1 MLWGV
6 VLFFLVMSIPAF
18 FLAQRN
24 RDSLMDAMAM
34 HERLQRT
41 DPEDPLAAVGP
52 TEFQRAYE
60 RAVRKRGGALLSWVI
75 VGLFAGLFVGIPIAV
90 AIAWALDNVDLFGW
104 LSIRLFPWRHVGR
117 RFAAQECV
125 RCDASD
131 HPGELE
137 VFHPPGLS
145 CHVFGLP
152 RLPLSERRRRRPGLS
167 R

>member
-41 DPEDPLAAVGP
+41 DPDDPLAAVGP

-60 RAVRKRGGALLSWVI
+60 RAVRKRGGALLNWVV
-75 VGLFAGLFVGIPIAV
+75 VGFFAGLFLGIPIAM
-90 AIAWALDNVDLFGW
+90 AIAWAFDSVDLFGW
-104 LSIRLFPWRHVGR
+104 LATIAIFAFFLGGIWVGASR
-117 RFAAQECV
+117 RKNVYDVMRQILQ
-125 RCDASD
+125 AS
-131 HPGELE
+131 
-137 VFHPPGLS
+137 
-145 CHVFGLP
+145 
-152 RLPLSERRRRRPGLS
+152 
-167 R
+167 